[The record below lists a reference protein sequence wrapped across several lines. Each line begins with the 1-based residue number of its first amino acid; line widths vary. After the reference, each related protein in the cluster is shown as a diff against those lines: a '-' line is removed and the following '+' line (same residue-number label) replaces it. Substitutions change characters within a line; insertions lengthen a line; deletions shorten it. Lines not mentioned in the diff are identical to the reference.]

1 MRQSCLDTL
10 GRRLRLGMVGG
21 GEASLIGETHRIA
34 SRLDGLFDLVAGSFS
49 SNRERGRQMGQKLMI
64 AADRCY
70 PDAAT
75 MASAEAARADGIDAV
90 TICTPPEHHAEAAR
104 TFLAAGIH
112 VICDKP
118 LTNDPASARALAAD
132 AAASDCLFAVS
143 YNYAAYPMIREA
155 RQRVADGAI
164 GRPRVA
170 VAEFAVGTGG
180 MINDDPDPGARHW
193 RFDPDR
199 VGRGGIFLEI
209 GTHAFHLMEFVSGL
223 AVTAVSA
230 HVDTQSPGRRVF
242 DNAFVTVRF
251 DNDAIGHVW
260 LSYTATGSEHG
271 LNLRLHG
278 DKAGLAWH
286 QETPNALT
294 LTPPDGPRRTLTR
307 GMPGL
312 SGSAERFTRVRSGHP
327 EGFHDAFANI
337 YLDVAEH
344 IAARLTLTTPD
355 PLSADLPTAA
365 DGLRGLAFM
374 EAALKSHDQHGA
386 WAELVP

>member
-1 MRQSCLDTL
+1 MPSKALDSL

-34 SRLDGLFDLVAGSFS
+34 ARLDGLFDFVAGCFSSDPDRSRKAGRRLLVAP
-49 SNRERGRQMGQKLMI
+49 
-64 AADRCY
+64 DRCY
-70 PDAAT
+70 PDAGA
-75 MASAEAARADGIDAV
+75 MAEAEAARADGIDAV
-90 TICTPPEHHAEAAR
+90 TICTPPESHAAIAR
-104 TFLAAGIH
+104 VFLAKGIN

-118 LTNDPASARALAAD
+118 LTPDPDSARALAAD
-132 AAASDCLFAVS
+132 VAASDALFAVS

-155 RQRVADGAI
+155 RHRVATGEI
-164 GRPRVA
+164 GQPRVA
-170 VAEFAVGTGG
+170 VAEFAVGTAG
-180 MINDDPDPGARHW
+180 MVDDDPDPANRHW

-199 VGRGGIFLEI
+199 VGHGGIFLEI

-223 AVTAVSA
+223 TATSVSA
-230 HVDTQSPGRRVF
+230 HLDTRSPGRRVF

-251 DNDAIGHVW
+251 DNGAIGHVW

-278 DKAGLAWH
+278 DTAGMTWR

-294 LTPPDGPRRTLTR
+294 LTPPDGPASVLTR

-312 SGSAERFTRVRSGHP
+312 SDKAERFTRVRAGHP

-337 YLDVAEH
+337 YLDAAER
-344 IAARLTLTTPD
+344 IAARLTGTAPD

-365 DGLRGLAFM
+365 DGVRGLAFM
-374 EAALKSHDQHGA
+374 EAALHSHGRDGA
-386 WAELVP
+386 WTALAP